1 MLEGGDFMTCEGKDI
16 CYKDLKTFY
25 EENKGEVYTYQNFE
39 EAGKDE
45 VNSIFMG
52 NDLPTFDM
60 IGNSKRLL
68 RIIDLII
75 EDESN
80 ISEAISFIEE
90 HPLIKYYGEFIVLIN
105 GRIESNIISKRDII
119 KVGRS
124 MAFKGSSKEEIKL
137 GLTLLFFDEIEEIK
151 EKLFVLALYNEY
163 SFYVAKL
170 LVKLKDSDEILFDLA
185 KVSQAAGRVMYTNYI
200 DVLNKNMKE
209 WMVCEG
215 WKGEYFKNFLWNTTI
230 IKVGYDYFLNN
241 DNINEKTFRAFGE
254 VVNNIFVYY
263 NYEKLSI
270 FNRLVKRYID
280 LFEEYGKDTKSYLTL
295 GNVYR
300 YILDESIMEDEYYKK
315 TQKFYLKIDWTRV
328 FNDAI
333 KDETVDSP
341 LLFQLAVEMDE
352 DLSVEELNM
361 ILKRNPRDYVWY
373 KYIEMLNETSYSNLL
388 ISTVKESLNL
398 KEIFIGPKD
407 LSKEVYVEDSSD
419 YSLLLIALE
428 SLTRESII
436 RNQDFLVECLNA
448 DLIDIR
454 LSAIDKL
461 WSIEDRWTRKTLSSL
476 EDAIENEVVDWIR
489 KKLIFIIYENNN
501 NFIITDINNPEEEI
515 EGEDI
520 FLTNI
525 IIPTVTAN
533 KLKYNNELVK
543 EGDVLTLINGLDG
556 YKEDRIFITTS
567 FGLVLGE
574 LSSREGEVIKNL
586 IMAGERI
593 AGKIEKY
600 DDNIDFMYISLYK
613 KGDYLIKELSNIIN
627 EKFKFLIED

>member
-1 MLEGGDFMTCEGKDI
+1 
-16 CYKDLKTFY
+16 
-25 EENKGEVYTYQNFE
+25 
-39 EAGKDE
+39 
-45 VNSIFMG
+45 
-52 NDLPTFDM
+52 
-60 IGNSKRLL
+60 
-68 RIIDLII
+68 
-75 EDESN
+75 
-80 ISEAISFIEE
+80 
-90 HPLIKYYGEFIVLIN
+90 
-105 GRIESNIISKRDII
+105 
-119 KVGRS
+119 
-124 MAFKGSSKEEIKL
+124 
-137 GLTLLFFDEIEEIK
+137 
-151 EKLFVLALYNEY
+151 
-163 SFYVAKL
+163 
-170 LVKLKDSDEILFDLA
+170 
-185 KVSQAAGRVMYTNYI
+185 
-200 DVLNKNMKE
+200 
-209 WMVCEG
+209 MVCEG

-241 DNINEKTFRAFGE
+241 DNINEKTFKAFGE
-254 VVNNIFVYY
+254 VVSNIFVYY

-270 FNRLVKRYID
+270 FKRLVKRYID
-280 LFEEYGKDTKSYLTL
+280 LFEKYDKDVKSCLTL

-300 YILDESIMEDEYYKK
+300 YIVDESVMEDEYYKK
-315 TQKFYLKIDWTRV
+315 TQKLYLKIDWTRV

-352 DLSVEELNM
+352 DLTVEELNM
-361 ILKRNPRDYVWY
+361 LLKRNPRDYVWY
-373 KYIEMLNETSYSNLL
+373 KYIEMLNETSYSDLL
-388 ISTVKESLNL
+388 ISTVKKSLNL

-436 RNQDFLVECLNA
+436 KNQDFLVECLNA

-454 LSAIDKL
+454 LSAIEKL

-476 EDAIENEVVDWIR
+476 EEAIKNEVVDWIR
-489 KKLIFIIYENNN
+489 KKIIFIIYENNN

-515 EGEDI
+515 DGEDI

-525 IIPTVTAN
+525 IIPTVTVN

-543 EGDVLTLINGLDG
+543 EGDVLTLLNGLDG

-567 FGLVLGE
+567 FGLVIGE
-574 LSSREGEVIKNL
+574 LSSREGEIIRNL

>member
-1 MLEGGDFMTCEGKDI
+1 MTCEEKDI
-16 CYKDLKTFY
+16 CYKDLKLFY
-25 EENKGEVYTYQNFE
+25 EENKGKIYTYQNFE

-60 IGNSKRLL
+60 IGNSKKLL

-80 ISEAISFIEE
+80 ISKVISFIEE
-90 HPLIKYYGEFIVLIN
+90 HPLIKFYGEFIELIN
-105 GRIESNIISKRDII
+105 GRIESNIINKKDII

-137 GLTLLFFDEIEEIK
+137 GLTLLYFDEIEEIK
-151 EKLFVLALYNEY
+151 EKLFVLALCNDY

-170 LVKLKDSDEILFDLA
+170 LLKLKDSDEILFNLA

-215 WKGEYFKNFLWNTTI
+215 WKGKHFNNFLWNTTI

-241 DNINEKTFRAFGE
+241 DNINKKTFRAFGE
-254 VVNNIFVYY
+254 VLSNIFVYY

-280 LFEEYGKDTKSYLTL
+280 LFEEYGKDTKSCLTL

-300 YILDESIMEDEYYKK
+300 YILDESIREDEYYKK
-315 TQKFYLKIDWTRV
+315 SQKYYLKIDWTRV

-333 KDETVDSP
+333 KDESVDSP

-361 ILKRNPRDYVWY
+361 LLKRNPKNYVWY

-388 ISTVKESLNL
+388 ITTVKKALNL

-407 LSKEVYVEDSSD
+407 FTKEFFVEDSSD

-428 SLTRESII
+428 SLTRESTI
-436 RNQDFLVECLNA
+436 RNQDFLIECLNA

-454 LSAIDKL
+454 LSAIEKL

-489 KKLIFIIYENNN
+489 KKLIFIVYENNN

-520 FLTNI
+520 FLTKI
-525 IIPTVTAN
+525 IIPTVTVN
-533 KLKYNNELVK
+533 KLRYNNELVK
-543 EGDVLTLINGLDG
+543 EGDVLTLLNGLDG

-567 FGLVLGE
+567 FGLVIGE
-574 LSSREGEVIKNL
+574 LSSREGETIKNL

-613 KGDYLIKELSNIIN
+613 KGDYLIKELTNMIN
-627 EKFKFLIED
+627 EKFKFFVED

>member
-1 MLEGGDFMTCEGKDI
+1 M
-16 CYKDLKTFY
+16 
-25 EENKGEVYTYQNFE
+25 
-39 EAGKDE
+39 
-45 VNSIFMG
+45 
-52 NDLPTFDM
+52 
-60 IGNSKRLL
+60 
-68 RIIDLII
+68 
-75 EDESN
+75 
-80 ISEAISFIEE
+80 
-90 HPLIKYYGEFIVLIN
+90 
-105 GRIESNIISKRDII
+105 
-119 KVGRS
+119 
-124 MAFKGSSKEEIKL
+124 
-137 GLTLLFFDEIEEIK
+137 
-151 EKLFVLALYNEY
+151 
-163 SFYVAKL
+163 
-170 LVKLKDSDEILFDLA
+170 
-185 KVSQAAGRVMYTNYI
+185 
-200 DVLNKNMKE
+200 
-209 WMVCEG
+209 
-215 WKGEYFKNFLWNTTI
+215 
-230 IKVGYDYFLNN
+230 GYDYFLNN

-280 LFEEYGKDTKSYLTL
+280 LFEEYGKDTKSCLTL

-300 YILDESIMEDEYYKK
+300 YILDESIMEDEHYKK
-315 TQKFYLKIDWTRV
+315 SQKFYLKIDWTRV

-361 ILKRNPRDYVWY
+361 LLRKRNPRDYVWY
-373 KYIEMLNETSYSNLL
+373 KYIEMLNETSYSDLL

-398 KEIFIGPKD
+398 KEIFIMSKG

-419 YSLLLIALE
+419 YSSLIALE

-448 DLIDIR
+448 HLIDIR

-543 EGDVLTLINGLDG
+543 EGDVLTLLNGLDG

-567 FGLVLGE
+567 FGLVIGE
-574 LSSREGEVIKNL
+574 LSSREGEVIRNL

-593 AGKIEKY
+593 AGTFEKY

-613 KGDYLIKELSNIIN
+613 KGDYLIKELSNII
-627 EKFKFLIED
+627 

>member
-1 MLEGGDFMTCEGKDI
+1 MTCEEKDI
-16 CYKDLKTFY
+16 CYKDLKLFY
-25 EENKGEVYTYQNFE
+25 EENKGKIYTYQNFE

-45 VNSIFMG
+45 INSIFMG

-60 IGNSKRLL
+60 IGNSKKLL

-80 ISEAISFIEE
+80 ISKVISFIEE
-90 HPLIKYYGEFIVLIN
+90 HPLIKFYGEFIELIN
-105 GRIESNIISKRDII
+105 GRIESNIINKKDII

-137 GLTLLFFDEIEEIK
+137 GLTLLYFDEIEEIK
-151 EKLFVLALYNEY
+151 EKLFVLALCNEY

-170 LVKLKDSDEILFDLA
+170 LVKLKDSDEILFNLA

-215 WKGEYFKNFLWNTTI
+215 WKGEHFKNFLWNTTI

-241 DNINEKTFRAFGE
+241 DNINKKTFRAFGE
-254 VVNNIFVYY
+254 VLSNIFVYY

-280 LFEEYGKDTKSYLTL
+280 LFEEYGKDTKSCLTL

-300 YILDESIMEDEYYKK
+300 YILDESIREDEYYKK
-315 TQKFYLKIDWTRV
+315 SQKYYLKIDWTRV

-333 KDETVDSP
+333 KDESVDSP

-361 ILKRNPRDYVWY
+361 LLKRNPKDYVWY

-388 ISTVKESLNL
+388 ISTVKKALNL
-398 KEIFIGPKD
+398 KKIFIGPKD
-407 LSKEVYVEDSSD
+407 FTKEFFVEDSSD

-428 SLTRESII
+428 SLTRESTIS
-436 RNQDFLVECLNA
+436 NQDFLVECLNA

-489 KKLIFIIYENNN
+489 KKLIFIVYENNN

-515 EGEDI
+515 DGEDI

-525 IIPTVTAN
+525 IIPTVTVN
-533 KLKYNNELVK
+533 KLRYNNELVK
-543 EGDVLTLINGLDG
+543 EGDVLTLLNGLDG
-556 YKEDRIFITTS
+556 YKEDRIFIITS
-567 FGLVLGE
+567 FGLVIGE
-574 LSSREGEVIKNL
+574 LSSREGETIKNL

-613 KGDYLIKELSNIIN
+613 KGDYLIKELTNMIN
-627 EKFKFLIED
+627 EKFKFFVED

>member
-1 MLEGGDFMTCEGKDI
+1 
-16 CYKDLKTFY
+16 
-25 EENKGEVYTYQNFE
+25 
-39 EAGKDE
+39 
-45 VNSIFMG
+45 
-52 NDLPTFDM
+52 
-60 IGNSKRLL
+60 
-68 RIIDLII
+68 
-75 EDESN
+75 
-80 ISEAISFIEE
+80 
-90 HPLIKYYGEFIVLIN
+90 
-105 GRIESNIISKRDII
+105 
-119 KVGRS
+119 
-124 MAFKGSSKEEIKL
+124 
-137 GLTLLFFDEIEEIK
+137 
-151 EKLFVLALYNEY
+151 
-163 SFYVAKL
+163 
-170 LVKLKDSDEILFDLA
+170 
-185 KVSQAAGRVMYTNYI
+185 
-200 DVLNKNMKE
+200 
-209 WMVCEG
+209 
-215 WKGEYFKNFLWNTTI
+215 
-230 IKVGYDYFLNN
+230 
-241 DNINEKTFRAFGE
+241 
-254 VVNNIFVYY
+254 
-263 NYEKLSI
+263 
-270 FNRLVKRYID
+270 
-280 LFEEYGKDTKSYLTL
+280 
-295 GNVYR
+295 
-300 YILDESIMEDEYYKK
+300 
-315 TQKFYLKIDWTRV
+315 
-328 FNDAI
+328 
-333 KDETVDSP
+333 
-341 LLFQLAVEMDE
+341 MDE

-533 KLKYNNELVK
+533 KL
-543 EGDVLTLINGLDG
+543 NGLDG

>member
-1 MLEGGDFMTCEGKDI
+1 MTCEEKDI
-16 CYKDLKTFY
+16 CYKDLKLFY
-25 EENKGEVYTYQNFE
+25 EENKGKIYTYQNFE

-60 IGNSKRLL
+60 IGNSKKLL
-68 RIIDLII
+68 RIIDLTI

-80 ISEAISFIEE
+80 ISKVISFIEE
-90 HPLIKYYGEFIVLIN
+90 HPLIKFYGEFIELIN
-105 GRIESNIISKRDII
+105 GRIESNIINKKDII

-137 GLTLLFFDEIEEIK
+137 GLTLLYFDEIEEIK
-151 EKLFVLALYNEY
+151 EKLFVLALCNDY

-170 LVKLKDSDEILFDLA
+170 LLKLKDSDEILFNLA

-215 WKGEYFKNFLWNTTI
+215 WKGKHFNNFLWNTTI

-241 DNINEKTFRAFGE
+241 DNINKKTFRAFGE
-254 VVNNIFVYY
+254 VLSNIFVYY

-280 LFEEYGKDTKSYLTL
+280 LFEEYGKDTKSCLTL

-300 YILDESIMEDEYYKK
+300 YILDESIREDEYYKK
-315 TQKFYLKIDWTRV
+315 SQKYYLKIDWTRV

-333 KDETVDSP
+333 KDESVDSP

-361 ILKRNPRDYVWY
+361 LLKRNPKNYVWY

-388 ISTVKESLNL
+388 ITTVKKALNL

-407 LSKEVYVEDSSD
+407 FTKEFFVEDSSD

-428 SLTRESII
+428 SLTRESTI
-436 RNQDFLVECLNA
+436 RNQDFLIECLNA

-454 LSAIDKL
+454 LSAIEKL

-489 KKLIFIIYENNN
+489 KKLIFIVYENNN

-520 FLTNI
+520 FLTKI
-525 IIPTVTAN
+525 IIPTVTVN
-533 KLKYNNELVK
+533 KLRYNNELVK
-543 EGDVLTLINGLDG
+543 EGDVLTLLNGLDG

-567 FGLVLGE
+567 FGLVIGE
-574 LSSREGEVIKNL
+574 LSSREGETIKNL

-613 KGDYLIKELSNIIN
+613 KGDYLIKELTNMIN
-627 EKFKFLIED
+627 EKFKFFVED

>member
-1 MLEGGDFMTCEGKDI
+1 MLEGGDFMTCEEKDI

-25 EENKGEVYTYQNFE
+25 EENKGQVYTNQNFE

-45 VNSIFMG
+45 INSIFMG

-90 HPLIKYYGEFIVLIN
+90 HPLIKYYGEFIELIN
-105 GRIESNIISKRDII
+105 GRIESNIINKRDII
-119 KVGRS
+119 KVGRL
-124 MAFKGSSKEEIKL
+124 MAFKGNSKEEIKL

-151 EKLFVLALYNEY
+151 EKLLVLALYNEY

-170 LVKLKDSDEILFDLA
+170 FLKLKGSDEILFDLA
-185 KVSQAAGRVMYTNYI
+185 KVSQAAGRVIYANYI
-200 DVLNKNMKE
+200 DVLNKDMKE

-241 DNINEKTFRAFGE
+241 DNINEKTFKAFGE
-254 VVNNIFVYY
+254 VVSNIFVYY

-270 FNRLVKRYID
+270 FKRLVKRYID
-280 LFEEYGKDTKSYLTL
+280 LFEKYDKDVKSCLTL

-300 YILDESIMEDEYYKK
+300 YIVDESVMEDEYYKK
-315 TQKFYLKIDWTRV
+315 TQKLYLKIDWTRV

-352 DLSVEELNM
+352 DLTVEELNM
-361 ILKRNPRDYVWY
+361 LLKRNPRDYVWY
-373 KYIEMLNETSYSNLL
+373 KYIEMLNETSYSDLL
-388 ISTVKESLNL
+388 ISTVKKSLNL

-436 RNQDFLVECLNA
+436 KNQDFLVECLNA

-454 LSAIDKL
+454 LSAIEKL
-461 WSIEDRWTRKTLSSL
+461 WTRKTLSSL
-476 EDAIENEVVDWIR
+476 EEAIKNEVVDWIR
-489 KKLIFIIYENNN
+489 KKIIFIIYENNN

-515 EGEDI
+515 DGEDI

-525 IIPTVTAN
+525 IIPTVTVN

-543 EGDVLTLINGLDG
+543 EGDVLTLLNGLDG

-567 FGLVLGE
+567 FGLVIGE
-574 LSSREGEVIKNL
+574 LSSREGEIIRNL